1 MSDSDADSAK
11 DEKPGFSDPLAT
23 VAFIKTTAEKLWHEW
38 SEKHKRANIL
48 IVGKTGTG
56 KSTLINAVFRETL
69 AETGIGRPITQGINE
84 ITKPGS
90 VLCILDT
97 KGLELK
103 GYEAIKSEI
112 VEAVEKRR
120 GDDPDTY
127 VHLAW
132 VCVAETGG
140 RIEAGDVELARE
152 LKALGLSVIVVITK
166 ASTFKNNPFE
176 AEVRREFAGLAHEV
190 VLTRGIVEPQYDE
203 DDNVIGTRPIKGI
216 DELIGHSY
224 RYIPESQRQSFANAL
239 GIKNQAALE
248 AKRKEAVNVV
258 NVAAATALAVGAT
271 PIPFSDAIA
280 LMPVQGAMIAKISQ
294 VYGMEIGPDVAVP
307 IVSSLVGLTGATLM
321 GRTIVS
327 SLLKLV
333 PGVGTAAGG
342 MLAGTTAAALT
353 KGLGQLYITILEGLA
368 RQGKL
373 DLTAALAALA
383 ALSGGADQA
392 A

>member
-1 MSDSDADSAK
+1 MSEDGAEGTK
-11 DEKPGFSDPLAT
+11 DGSPATVDPLAAM
-23 VAFIKTTAEKLWHEW
+23 AFIKATAEKLWHEW

-56 KSTLINAVFRETL
+56 KSTLINAVFREEL
-69 AETGIGRPITQGINE
+69 AETGIGRPVTQGIE
-84 ITKPGS
+84 ERTKPGS

-103 GYEAIKSEI
+103 DYEAIKASI

-152 LKALGLSVIVVITK
+152 LKALGLCVIVVVTK
-166 ASTFKNNPFE
+166 ASTFKDNPFE
-176 AEVRREFAGLAHEV
+176 TAVRREFNGIVDAV
-190 VLTRGIVEPQYDE
+190 VLTRGIAEPRYDD

-224 RYIPESQRQSFANAL
+224 RFIPDSQRQSFANAL
-239 GIKNQAALE
+239 GIRNEAALE
-248 AKRKEAVNVV
+248 AKRKEAGNVV
-258 NVAAATALAVGAT
+258 NVAAGAAGAVGAT

-280 LMPVQGAMIAKISQ
+280 LMPIQGAMIVKVSQ
-294 VYGMEIGPDVAVP
+294 VYGIEIGPDAAVP
-307 IVSSLVGLTGATLM
+307 IVSSLVGIGGATLV
-321 GRTIVS
+321 GRTVVG

-333 PGVGTAAGG
+333 PGIGSVAGG
-342 MLAGTTAAALT
+342 VIAGTTAVMLT
-353 KGLGQLYITILEGLA
+353 KGLGQLYIATLDSLA

-373 DLTAALAALA
+373 DLTSALAMLKT
-383 ALSGGADQA
+383 GGKSQA

>member
-1 MSDSDADSAK
+1 MSEGGADGAK
-11 DEKPGFSDPLAT
+11 DANPGVANPLAT
-23 VAFIKTTAEKLWHEW
+23 LAFIKTTAEKLWHEW

-56 KSTLINAVFRETL
+56 KSTLINAVFREEL
-69 AETGIGRPITQGINE
+69 AETGMGRPVTQGIME

-103 GYEAIKSEI
+103 DYEAIKSAI
-112 VEAVEKRR
+112 VDAVEKRR
-120 GDDPDTY
+120 GDDPDKY

-166 ASTFKNNPFE
+166 ASTFRNNPFE
-176 AEVRREFAGLAHEV
+176 AEVRREFEGLATDI
-190 VLTRGIVEPQYDE
+190 VLTRGIIEPQYDE
-203 DDNVIGTRPIKGI
+203 DDNVIGSRPIRGV
-216 DELIGHSY
+216 DELISQSY

-239 GIKNQAALE
+239 GIRNEAALE
-248 AKRKEAVNVV
+248 TKRKEAGNVV
-258 NVAAATALAVGAT
+258 NVAAAAAGAVGAT

-280 LMPVQGAMIAKISQ
+280 LVPIQGAMIAKISQ
-294 VYGMEIGPDVAVP
+294 VYGMEVGPEVAVP
-307 IVSSLVGLTGATLM
+307 IVSSLVGVTGATLL
-321 GRTIVS
+321 GRTLVS

-333 PGVGTAAGG
+333 PGVGSVAGG
-342 MLAGTTAAALT
+342 MVAATTAATLT
-353 KGLGQLYITILEGLA
+353 KGLGQLYIATLDGLA

-373 DLTAALAALA
+373 DLTSALAALK
-383 ALSGGADQA
+383 GGTKLHTS
-392 A
+392 